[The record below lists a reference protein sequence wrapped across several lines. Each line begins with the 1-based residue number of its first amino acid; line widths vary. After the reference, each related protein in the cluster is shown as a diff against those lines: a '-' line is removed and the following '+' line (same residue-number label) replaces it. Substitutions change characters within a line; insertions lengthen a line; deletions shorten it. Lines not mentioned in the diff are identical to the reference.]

1 MVNNSPYEVIYTVS
15 STKVKRHGMSKKI
28 IDAIF
33 FFSMNILWNTAYI
46 SVFKG
51 RHLWEPNKKY
61 LFHHII
67 RNYIYKQNH
76 YLKVHWRII
85 IIYYGCQKIKLDL
98 KGFFEGNMC
107 LLLSL
112 LHVFIITSS
121 MFHRLLLL
129 IMILLQSVTKYLR
142 FTLVFMKNRAG
153 REKFNYYFLGK
164 GHFPNIS

>member
-1 MVNNSPYEVIYTVS
+1 
-15 STKVKRHGMSKKI
+15 
-28 IDAIF
+28 
-33 FFSMNILWNTAYI
+33 MNILWNTAYI

-121 MFHRLLLL
+121 MFRRLLLL
-129 IMILLQSVTKYLR
+129 ILILLQSGTKYLR
-142 FTLVFMKNRAG
+142 FTLVFMKNRAP
-153 REKFNYYFLGK
+153 RENFNYYFSGK
-164 GHFPNIS
+164 GRFPNIF